1 MSMPFSSSTE
11 SVSGGGCGAGG
22 SGWLMIKLIV
32 QPEKLQPAKE
42 RGKDSSVGGPRSC
55 CMLCLR
61 YFPGVSCGALS
72 IDETWSSCSA
82 VTLSY
87 FLSLSRERCPVR
99 CCTKAYETPE
109 LKRAVAPKARRLWF
123 V

>member
-1 MSMPFSSSTE
+1 MSMPFSSSMG

-42 RGKDSSVGGPRSC
+42 RGKDSSVGGPHSC
-55 CMLCLR
+55 CMLCICLR
-61 YFPGVSCGALS
+61 CFPGVSCGALS

-87 FLSLSRERCPVR
+87 FLAL
-99 CCTKAYETPE
+99 PE
-109 LKRAVAPKARRLWF
+109 SDVQCDAVPKPLKLQN
-123 V
+123 